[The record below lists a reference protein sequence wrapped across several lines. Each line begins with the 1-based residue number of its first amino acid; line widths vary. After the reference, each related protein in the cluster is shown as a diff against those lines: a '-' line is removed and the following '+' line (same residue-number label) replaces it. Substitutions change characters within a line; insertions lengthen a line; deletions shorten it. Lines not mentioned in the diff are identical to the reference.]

1 MRYSRTRSPAPRT
14 LASAHAR
21 RVRRSSTGLA
31 RRVTRAPRAF
41 TPPRQ
46 SSSAGAPTARSS
58 TTTGPLPRAGKASK
72 AEGGGSGSE
81 VLGDTALCRARD
93 RARRR
98 VQSRSGGIASSRAP
112 HCAHPGVSGV
122 TSVVR
127 RPSRTRPRTD
137 RGSDRVDVKSRTGG
151 VQHDGVGP
159 VYNLQ
164 IRHNF
169 ERHPGTGRL
178 QPGCPPRGGDGGRV
192 RPRGDRRGGVT
203 EGHLASQHISHGT
216 CDTGGGRG
224 RQSGY

>member
-1 MRYSRTRSPAPRT
+1 MRYSRIRSPAPRT

-137 RGSDRVDVKSRTGG
+137 RGSERRVVPAVCSTTVSALCTIYKLDTTLSDTLGLAGSSQAAR
-151 VQHDGVGP
+151 P
-159 VYNLQ
+159 
-164 IRHNF
+164 
-169 ERHPGTGRL
+169 
-178 QPGCPPRGGDGGRV
+178 PPRGGVGGR
-192 RPRGDRRGGVT
+192 P
-203 EGHLASQHISHGT
+203 T
-216 CDTGGGRG
+216 CGPAAR
-224 RQSGY
+224 